1 MDGGYNFCSGGFKLN
16 GIMKEERAVKYK
28 FTISVVGIVLTMAV
42 ILVLGCATNRISHT
56 NRLPI
61 PFELVSSKDAYISK
75 AYAYEDGSELVV
87 SGKVKRSAQNCCDP
101 ARGHVDIAVLGPEG
115 NILDVTSTLYSPRNI
130 PKVRSRASRFVVR
143 LPYTLPEVAAI
154 RLAHHSSRDLLNI
167 TAHVAGTLVCEQNMA
182 IYLITKADLAATKKV
197 LIHLD

>member
-1 MDGGYNFCSGGFKLN
+1 M
-16 GIMKEERAVKYK
+16 EYK
-28 FTISVVGIVLTMAV
+28 FTSSVVGIVLTMSA

-130 PKVRSRASRFVVR
+130 PKVRSRTSHFLARF
-143 LPYTLPEVAAI
+143 PYTLPEGSTIRIIHHRGLEALDSPTHVLAI
-154 RLAHHSSRDLLNI
+154 LDSD
-167 TAHVAGTLVCEQNMA
+167 
-182 IYLITKADLAATKKV
+182 KV
-197 LIHLD
+197 R